1 MICVKKKLGRA
12 AALFLCAVLILPLYG
27 AAPSDAPPDLSAKR
41 AALINADTGELIY
54 GKNEHERAS
63 MASTTKIMTALIA
76 LEQRTPNAVATAS
89 DSAVRVE
96 GTSIG
101 LKAGD
106 SITLETLVCGM
117 LLESGNDAA
126 NVTAEFIAGGNE
138 AFAALMN
145 ERAAQIGMKNTH
157 FVTPSGLDDAEHYST
172 AYDMALLGA
181 CAIQNRDFV
190 RICSS
195 QTVRVTYGTPAAAR
209 TFSNH
214 NRLLSSYEGALGIK
228 TGFTKKS
235 GRCLVSAAR
244 RDGVT
249 LVAVTLNDP
258 DDWRDHAALLDYGFS
273 QVRTEGADTDFSD
286 LRVPVVG
293 GAAASVSV
301 RCAGEITVPEGDGTQ
316 RLVFLEKFLYAPVE
330 KNDIIGEAVYVQGGA
345 VVGRAALCAGEAVAC
360 ATRTAAPDEQE
371 QPGLWERICRFF
383 GVG

>member
-1 MICVKKKLGRA
+1 MKKKLERA
-12 AALFLCAVLILPLYG
+12 AALILCAVLVFPLYG
-27 AAPSDAPPDLSAKR
+27 ASGAGDAPPSVSAKR

-63 MASTTKIMTALIA
+63 MASTTKIMTSLIA
-76 LEQRTPNAVATAS
+76 LEQGTPDAVATAS
-89 DSAVRVE
+89 ERAVRVE

-101 LKAGD
+101 LRAGD
-106 SITLETLVCGM
+106 PITLKTLVCGM

-138 AFAALMN
+138 AFAQLMN

-157 FVTPSGLDDAEHYST
+157 FVTPSGLDDEDHYST

-181 CAIQNRDFV
+181 CAIQNRAFV
-190 RICSS
+190 QICSS
-195 QTVRVTYGTPAAAR
+195 STIRVSYGEPAAAR

-214 NRLLSSYEGALGIK
+214 NRMLSSYEGALGIK

-244 RDGVT
+244 RGGVT

-273 QVRTEGADTDFSD
+273 QVRAQGADTDFSG
-286 LRVPVVG
+286 LSVPVVG
-293 GAAASVSV
+293 GEQGEVSVSGAQSV
-301 RCAGEITVPEGDGTQ
+301 LIPEGRETQ
-316 RLVFLEKFLYAPVE
+316 RLIFLEKFLYAPVE
-330 KNDIIGEAVYVQGGA
+330 KGDIIGEAVYVQDGA
-345 VVGRAALCAGEAVAC
+345 VVGRTALCAGADVAC
-360 ATRTAAPDEQE
+360 VTLPADPAAQN
-371 QPGLWERICRFF
+371 QPGLLERIRRFF
-383 GVG
+383 GGG